1 MSLMEFCEVKDGR
14 LVPLYEGTL
23 APIRCDWC
31 DHLVEPVLSFG
42 ALWVCP
48 ACFEEA
54 EREWTRTGGFQ
65 R

>member
-1 MSLMEFCEVKDGR
+1 MSLMEFIEIRDGR

-31 DHLVEPVLSFG
+31 EGAAGSLLGLG

-54 EREWTRTGGFQ
+54 EREWNGNGEQ
-65 R
+65 RR